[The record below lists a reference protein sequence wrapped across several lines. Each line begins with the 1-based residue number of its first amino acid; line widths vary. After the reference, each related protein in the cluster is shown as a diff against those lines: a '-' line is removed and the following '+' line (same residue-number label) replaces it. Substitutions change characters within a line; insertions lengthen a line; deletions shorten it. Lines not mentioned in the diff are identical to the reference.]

1 VASQFAN
8 RLALIGFAT
17 ITVRGL
23 LAGSDFQGTI
33 QAALLALAVFFA
45 VGFVIGELA
54 RRVVEEAVDL
64 EIARKF
70 AASAPAPQATRQA

>member
-23 LAGSDFQGTI
+23 LAGSDFPGTI
-33 QAALLALAVFFA
+33 QSALVALAVYFA

-54 RRVVEEAVDL
+54 RRVVEEAVEL
-64 EIARKF
+64 EIARHF
-70 AASAPAPQATRQA
+70 AATATTPPTRQA

>member
-1 VASQFAN
+1 MASQFAN

-33 QAALLALAVFFA
+33 QAALLAMAVFFA

-64 EIARKF
+64 EIARKL
-70 AASAPAPQATRQA
+70 AANATAPPATRQA